1 MYYFK
6 FAYNFVYFILLTISI
21 LVNPNKHFI
30 FIDSYINY
38 KILFTSNKI
47 SSDFN
52 NTISLQQYFK
62 LLDKFNL

>member
-6 FAYNFVYFILLTISI
+6 FTYNFVYFILLTISI
-21 LVNPNKHFI
+21 LINPNKHFI

-38 KILFTSNKI
+38 KVLFTSNKI